1 MTQSGSGRALAA
13 VFPDTASA
21 EACAQE
27 LKRNGFPSPW
37 LAVTKAATDEG
48 PSRHEIAS
56 ASDGTLGSIGRFF
69 SGTSSLR
76 RALVDQGLPEDEAA
90 EIDESIQPE
99 TALVVV
105 SPGDRLALAADILD
119 RATARGFG
127 GAVAGQADEL
137 DRGTGRGSSG
147 GGLGASTGFTDDSA
161 AAHDLEAGE
170 VEDVIFYQRR
180 LLP

>member
-1 MTQSGSGRALAA
+1 MMQSGNGPALAA
-13 VFPDTASA
+13 VFPDKAGA

-37 LAVTKAATDEG
+37 VAITKAAADEG
-48 PSRHEIAS
+48 KSTHDVAS
-56 ASDGTLGSIGRFF
+56 ASDGTLGVIGRFF

-76 RALVDQGLPEDEAA
+76 RSLVDHGVPEDEAA
-90 EIDESIQPE
+90 EIDESIPPE
-99 TALVVV
+99 AALVVV

-119 RATARGFG
+119 RATARGFS

-137 DRGTGRGSSG
+137 DRGTGLGASG
-147 GGLGASTGFTDDSA
+147 GGLGASTGFVDDSGA
-161 AAHDLEAGE
+161 ARDLEASD

-180 LLP
+180 LRP